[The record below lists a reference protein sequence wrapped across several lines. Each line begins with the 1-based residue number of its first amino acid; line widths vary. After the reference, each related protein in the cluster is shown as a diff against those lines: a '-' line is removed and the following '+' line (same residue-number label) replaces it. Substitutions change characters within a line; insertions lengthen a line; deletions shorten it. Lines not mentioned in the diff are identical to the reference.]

1 MIAFAFES
9 EVFNKHILI
18 SFYSTFKIEILYT
31 LLCFKIILFVFIV
44 FLHFLVEGKATKQ
57 Q

>member
-31 LLCFKIILFVFIV
+31 
-44 FLHFLVEGKATKQ
+44 
-57 Q
+57 